1 MRFQILT
8 SGYLILNYIKMVER
22 EYFIGTQ
29 DELLDYINEWAD
41 IGYYVADIT
50 EICVMVVE
58 CWKQKNLYFIEYLWW
73 DD

>member
-1 MRFQILT
+1 
-8 SGYLILNYIKMVER
+8 MVER

-29 DELLDYINEWAD
+29 DELLDYINEWTD

-50 EICVMVVE
+50 EICLMAVE

>member
-50 EICVMVVE
+50 EICVMSVE